1 MSVEDLEYVEKQ
13 VKEAIKQVDPSSSS
27 VYMSLNSSSWSRD
40 MVNNLIQVLEVEF
53 ILQII
58 QYEWPD
64 VTSIYIIVGVCVCV
78 RV

>member
-64 VTSIYIIVGVCVCV
+64 VTSIYIIVGVFVCV